1 MIMMTEHAQVEL
13 HLHWSVVFCRFTW
26 QVLTC
31 EMPGWQ
37 TRGTRYYPGILL
49 VLGNDSKLSAFIL
62 LPRWYPAAPVP
73 LQVCTQHYSCSG
85 PGVIIGGRL
94 MLVW

>member
-49 VLGNDSKLSAFIL
+49 VLGNDSKLSRGQRLFYYPGGTGRARSVAGVHAAL
-62 LPRWYPAAPVP
+62 LV
-73 LQVCTQHYSCSG
+73 CSG
-85 PGVIIGGRL
+85 PGVIIG
-94 MLVW
+94 VA